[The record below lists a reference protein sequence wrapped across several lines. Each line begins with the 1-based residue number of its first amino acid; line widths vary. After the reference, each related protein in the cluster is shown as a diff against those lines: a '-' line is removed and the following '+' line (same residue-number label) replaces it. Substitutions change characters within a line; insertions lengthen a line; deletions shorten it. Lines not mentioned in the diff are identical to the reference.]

1 MLTTFLARGIF
12 LIHQIQKKVKKRP
25 EPKNFLYPKISSV
38 RPISRA
44 KEFLKYV
51 LYFQTFLQERQMA
64 ASIPILRID
73 V

>member
-1 MLTTFLARGIF
+1 MD
-12 LIHQIQKKVKKRP
+12 QKWAGTKKI
-25 EPKNFLYPKISSV
+25 LYPKISFV
-38 RPISRA
+38 RPISGA

-51 LYFQTFLQERQMA
+51 LYFQTFLQELQMA